1 MHMKKLWEKGWA
13 LDKFIEGFET
23 KDDMLL
29 DNRLAEFDVYCS
41 MAHADVLRKLGILT
55 DKEHSALRK
64 ALLEVLSL
72 VKSGRFSLKEGDE
85 DIHTKIE
92 LFISRKYGE
101 VGKKMHTGRSR
112 NDQVLT
118 DMRLYTK
125 RGMLGIWDGVLDLSL
140 SFLAYAKRHEFA
152 PMPGYTHM
160 QKAMPSSLGMWYSAF
175 AEALLDDL
183 EMLKSAYMLNDKS
196 PLGSAASYG
205 VPLPLDRA
213 YAARL
218 LGFGAVQQNSLYCQN
233 SRGKVES
240 AVISSLYP
248 VLYDINRFASD
259 VMLFTT
265 GEFNYFS
272 IDKRLCSGSSI
283 MPQKM
288 NVDIA
293 ELLRGKVHLLLGY
306 YTESAGLSSNLF
318 SGYNRDIQDGKMPLF
333 RSLDLTRDSL
343 KAAGI
348 LLKGLWPNL
357 NALRKSLTPEIF
369 ATHKA
374 LGLVSGGMPFR
385 DAYARAGNEPY
396 ANAYDALEAIKGSSH
411 IGGTG
416 NLMLGAYL
424 KRIKGEKAF
433 AEKKRHEFDS
443 AIERL
448 VKG

>member
-1 MHMKKLWEKGWA
+1 MKKLWEKGWA
-13 LDKFIEGFET
+13 LDKSIESFET

-41 MAHADVLRKLGILT
+41 MAHADVLRKLGILS

-125 RGMLGIWDGVLDLSL
+125 RRMLGIWDGVLDLSL
-140 SFLAYAKRHEFA
+140 SFLAYAKRYEFA

-233 SRGKVES
+233 SRGKAES

-248 VLYDINRFASD
+248 VLFDINRFASD

-265 GEFNYFS
+265 SEFNYFS

-283 MPQKM
+283 MPQKT

-293 ELLRGKVHLLLGY
+293 ELLRGKAHLLLGY
-306 YTESAGLSSNLF
+306 YTESAGLSSNLSSF
-318 SGYNRDIQDGKMPLF
+318 LSIAHSRTGAM
-333 RSLDLTRDSL
+333 
-343 KAAGI
+343 I
-348 LLKGLWPNL
+348 LIP
-357 NALRKSLTPEIF
+357 
-369 ATHKA
+369 
-374 LGLVSGGMPFR
+374 
-385 DAYARAGNEPY
+385 
-396 ANAYDALEAIKGSSH
+396 GSSVS
-411 IGGTG
+411 T
-416 NLMLGAYL
+416 
-424 KRIKGEKAF
+424 
-433 AEKKRHEFDS
+433 
-443 AIERL
+443 
-448 VKG
+448 